1 MIRQHEDEMDVAES
15 LGKVGE
21 QQGIDVCWLVRA
33 EEMLLSRGGPPFP
46 AALHLAIPDAVGKG
60 GRR

>member
-1 MIRQHEDEMDVAES
+1 MDVAES

-21 QQGIDVCWLVRA
+21 QQGINVRWLVRA
-33 EEMLLSRGGPPFP
+33 EEMLLLLLSAPPNVAIP
-46 AALHLAIPDAVGKG
+46 AAVRKG